1 MPQQG
6 TETILVVDDET
17 IILTL
22 TQAML
27 TRHGYTV
34 LGAQNADEA
43 LHFFEIF
50 PEQHVD
56 LALIDI
62 VLPGIDGFE
71 LAERLR
77 LIRPALPILYTSA
90 YSHRLELRPERA
102 RGVPFICKPFSSVT
116 LTRKIREILDELK
129 SESASNQST

>member
-1 MPQQG
+1 MASSG

-27 TRHGYTV
+27 ARFGYTV
-34 LGAQNADEA
+34 LGAQNATEA
-43 LHFFEIF
+43 LHFFEVF

-90 YSHRLELRPERA
+90 YSSRLELRPERS
-102 RGVPFICKPFSSVT
+102 RGAPFIAKPFSSVT
-116 LTRKIREILDELK
+116 LTRKIREMLDVPQ
-129 SESASNQST
+129 SSHASAST